1 MLKKDKLIEDVE
13 NIYFKEFYIQ
23 RNKNNHI
30 LFYQSFGELRS
41 KKITQE
47 EFEKAKNGE
56 IDLSYFKK
64 KYCLLWNE
72 FINKIKLIKNEK
84 SNILL
89 LIIISTYEGN
99 TYHQD
104 AGALRTGMDEAALAQ
119 IKIK

>member
-1 MLKKDKLIEDVE
+1 MGSYTEKGGGKFIFILIVLLYLKLTEIIDEKLIMIFFIIVIVFVCFFFIKKNMLKKDKLIEDVE

-64 KYCLLWNE
+64 KYCLL
-72 FINKIKLIKNEK
+72 
-84 SNILL
+84 
-89 LIIISTYEGN
+89 
-99 TYHQD
+99 
-104 AGALRTGMDEAALAQ
+104 
-119 IKIK
+119 